1 MKDIDELRASIDC
14 TDGKIVELL
23 KERMQLSREVAEY
36 KKEKN
41 VPVFDGARER
51 ALLDKIEDLAG
62 EEYGGY
68 ARRLYITMLE
78 LSRAYQN
85 KILEPTSSL
94 SMAVSEALESTPKMF
109 PERAFVACQGVEGAY
124 SQQACDKL
132 FKKPSIMYCTTF
144 ESVFQAVKNGLCKYG
159 VVPVENSNAGTVNLI
174 YELME
179 KYDMTIVKS
188 TNLQV
193 LHSLLGNTTDISKI
207 KEIFSHPQAIA
218 QCSDFL
224 GNHKD
229 IKITP
234 VENTA
239 IAAKMVRDSGR
250 DDIAAIAS
258 PSCVEQYGM
267 KTIGKSIQNSENNRT
282 RFICF
287 SKNLEIYPGA
297 DKTSLLLRIPHKPGS
312 LYQIISYFNALGLN
326 LLKLESRPIAG
337 RDFEFMFYFDVGVSV
352 YSPELLLLLDHLE
365 YSLGRDRV
373 QYLGSYLEA

>member
-1 MKDIDELRASIDC
+1 MKDIKELRGSIDS
-14 TDGKIVELL
+14 TDAKIVELL

-36 KKEKN
+36 KREKN

-51 ALLDKIEDLAG
+51 ALLDKIEDMAG
-62 EEYGGY
+62 EECGGY

-94 SMAVSEALESTPKMF
+94 SKAVSEALESTPKMF

-144 ESVFQAVKNGLCKYG
+144 ESVFQTVKNGLCKYG

-179 KYDMTIVKS
+179 KYNMTIVKS

-207 KEIFSHPQAIA
+207 KEIFSHSQAIA

-229 IKITP
+229 IKVTP

-239 IAAKMVRDSGR
+239 VAAKMVRDSGR

-258 PSCVEQYGM
+258 PNCVEQYGM
-267 KTIGKSIQNSENNRT
+267 KTIDESIQNNDNNRT

-287 SKNLEIYPGA
+287 SKELEIYPGA

-312 LYQIISYFNALGLN
+312 LYQIISYFNSLGLN

>member
-1 MKDIDELRASIDC
+1 MKDIKELRGSIDS
-14 TDGKIVELL
+14 TDAKIVELL

-36 KKEKN
+36 KKEKK

-51 ALLDKIEDLAG
+51 ALLDKIEDMAG
-62 EEYGGY
+62 EECGGY

-94 SMAVSEALESTPKMF
+94 SKAVSEALESTPKMF

-144 ESVFQAVKNGLCKYG
+144 ESVFQTVKNGLCKYG

-179 KYDMTIVKS
+179 KYNMTIVKS

-229 IKITP
+229 IKVTP

-239 IAAKMVRDSGR
+239 VAAKMVRDSGR

-267 KTIGKSIQNSENNRT
+267 KTIDESIQNNENNRT

-287 SKNLEIYPGA
+287 SKELEIYPGA
-297 DKTSLLLRIPHKPGS
+297 DRTSMMMVTSHKPGS
-312 LYQIISYFNALGLN
+312 LYRVLSRFFALGVN
-326 LLKLESRPIAG
+326 LTKLESRPIPG
-337 RDFEFMFYFDVGVSV
+337 RDFEFRFYFDISESV
-352 YSPELLLLLDHLE
+352 YSPALTQLICELEGELE
-365 YSLGRDRV
+365 EFS
-373 QYLGSYLEA
+373 YLGTYSEVI

>member
-1 MKDIDELRASIDC
+1 
-14 TDGKIVELL
+14 
-23 KERMQLSREVAEY
+23 MQLSREVAEY
-36 KKEKN
+36 KREMN

-51 ALLDKIEDLAG
+51 ALLDKIEDMAG

-94 SMAVSEALESTPKMF
+94 SKAVSEALESTPKMF

-144 ESVFQAVKNGLCKYG
+144 ESVFQTVKNGLCKYG

-179 KYDMTIVKS
+179 KYNMTIVKS

-229 IKITP
+229 IKVTP

-239 IAAKMVRDSGR
+239 VAAKMVRDSGR

-267 KTIGKSIQNSENNRT
+267 KTIDESIQNNENNRT

-287 SKNLEIYPGA
+287 SKELEIYPGA

-312 LYQIISYFNALGLN
+312 LYQIISYFNSLGLN
-326 LLKLESRPIAG
+326 LLKLESRPVAG

-365 YSLGRDRV
+365 YSLGSDRV

>member
-1 MKDIDELRASIDC
+1 MKDIKELRGSIDS
-14 TDGKIVELL
+14 TDAKIVELL

-36 KKEKN
+36 KREKN

-51 ALLDKIEDLAG
+51 ALLDKIEDMAG
-62 EEYGGY
+62 EECGGY

-94 SMAVSEALESTPKMF
+94 SKAVSEALESTPKMF

-144 ESVFQAVKNGLCKYG
+144 ESVFQTVKNGLCKYG

-179 KYDMTIVKS
+179 KYNMTIVKS

-229 IKITP
+229 IKVTP

-239 IAAKMVRDSGR
+239 VAAKMVRDSMILR
-250 DDIAAIAS
+250 
-258 PSCVEQYGM
+258 
-267 KTIGKSIQNSENNRT
+267 
-282 RFICF
+282 
-287 SKNLEIYPGA
+287 L
-297 DKTSLLLRIPHKPGS
+297 LLLRAVLS
-312 LYQIISYFNALGLN
+312 N
-326 LLKLESRPIAG
+326 
-337 RDFEFMFYFDVGVSV
+337 MV
-352 YSPELLLLLDHLE
+352 
-365 YSLGRDRV
+365 
-373 QYLGSYLEA
+373 

>member
-1 MKDIDELRASIDC
+1 MKDIKELRGSIDS
-14 TDGKIVELL
+14 TDAKIVELL

-36 KKEKN
+36 KREKN

-51 ALLDKIEDLAG
+51 ALLDKIEDMAG
-62 EEYGGY
+62 EECGGY

-94 SMAVSEALESTPKMF
+94 SKAVSEALESTPKMF

-144 ESVFQAVKNGLCKYG
+144 ESVFQTVKNGLCKYG

-179 KYDMTIVKS
+179 KYNMTIVKS

-207 KEIFSHPQAIA
+207 KEIFSHSQAIA

-229 IKITP
+229 IKVTP

-239 IAAKMVRDSGR
+239 VAAKMVRDSGR

-267 KTIGKSIQNSENNRT
+267 KTIDESIQNNDNNRT

-287 SKNLEIYPGA
+287 SKELEIYPGA

-312 LYQIISYFNALGLN
+312 LYQIISYFNSLGLN